1 MLMPPISKVVSQDG
15 KMSSV
20 MSSLLPNIPIKIAL
34 NGKSGVLMDEKDY
47 EGLIE
52 TVLILQESPGIIQTL
67 QERENGTFIY
77 ERDLHKYV

>member
-67 QERENGTFIY
+67 QERENGTFID